1 MLGERKTAVLRGG
14 APWGFRL
21 SGGVF
26 TPVYIIKVRSR
37 SKAAHAGLS
46 AGDTLLSVNG
56 TSAFDKTLLELNNVI
71 ASIRDQLILE
81 VQSTL
86 HPHRNRF
93 DSFSSIDTTDT
104 SPVRSTHRLTPLPAS
119 MDYYQYNSLR
129 TAPTYPTY
137 TSTSNMNQYDN
148 NRDHRYMDAY
158 GRLTANPVP
167 TIFRTSSVSS
177 NTVASPAASTR
188 GQQQF
193 NYHTVSSNNAYETP
207 RNYYGAS
214 TNGYTSD
221 INDHRS
227 SSVSIRPITTNNLN
241 VSRVQSLYKSQPT
254 TYNTKITTSNDQSY
268 YSDSECAT
276 SGPRYTKISRQSNSR
291 RPSNIVLPIRSITS
305 KAYDQY
311 VPQESPKPQQQP
323 FDIYRYQQEQA
334 AAAAAAAL
342 HTRPPPLSFP
352 SQNQRRQSDQTIDH
366 ELGAELLKSPIA
378 NKKRYADSSFFHT
391 PYNTYPTIEEQ
402 KKLAR
407 KIATILEGGDP
418 TQKGATKFEKQRQRA
433 EKYSIECESP
443 FKMTTTNNY
452 RPLHQ
457 LHQNETTYYDS
468 PDVPECI
475 KHSLHEAQ
483 HTNTLRYVGAPDEFK
498 QVHMQEHVTHTMI
511 PPQIAM
517 SIVSDLNH
525 NRGKGAALFQKRKAR
540 SEKWVIDENNVK
552 RPGYQA
558 TATYIEPSAKP
569 WGQRASTS
577 WSADENSYSGQNF
590 SPVRQK
596 INLPPPTPTL
606 PEPIIPQTPVKNGP
620 RYGDFNAKAK
630 GFSSRNLENLASQ
643 SPRQSIDS
651 RKPFNLNSEP
661 NMREGAA
668 EAHTRNMSQ
677 SVSSSNPQQNDD
689 YFKFPSDNILGKWKT
704 QEYSPWNQPR
714 PQDKQQSQVAMQRDG
729 VDHVRQTFNQQ
740 IQSFLSQQNA
750 NSANNNTYSSSQA
763 TIQQHFTDL

>member
-21 SGGVF
+21 SGGIF

-46 AGDTLLSVNG
+46 AGDTILSVNG

-71 ASIRDQLILE
+71 GSIRDQLILE
-81 VQSTL
+81 VQSAL
-86 HPHRNRF
+86 HPDRNRF

-104 SPVRSTHRLTPLPAS
+104 SPVRSTHRLTPLPPS

-129 TAPTYPTY
+129 ATPTYPTY

-148 NRDHRYMDAY
+148 NRDQRYMDSY

-167 TIFRTSSVSS
+167 TIFRTSSVNS
-177 NTVASPAASTR
+177 NMVASPAASTR

-193 NYHTVSSNNAYETP
+193 NYHTVSSNNAYDTP

-214 TNGYTSD
+214 THGYTSD
-221 INDHRS
+221 SNDHRN

-241 VSRVQSLYKSQPT
+241 VPRVQPLYKSQPT
-254 TYNTKITTSNDQSY
+254 AYNTKITTSNDQSY
-268 YSDSECAT
+268 YSDSECVA

-291 RPSNIVLPIRSITS
+291 RPSNIVLPIRSMTS

-311 VPQESPKPQQQP
+311 VPQEPPKPQQQP
-323 FDIYRYQQEQA
+323 FDVYRYQQEQA
-334 AAAAAAAL
+334 AAAAAAR
-342 HTRPPPLSFP
+342 HTRPPQLSFP
-352 SQNQRRQSDQTIDH
+352 SQDQRRRSDQSIDH

-378 NKKRYADSSFFHT
+378 NKKRYADSSFFST

-433 EKYSIECESP
+433 EKHSIECESP
-443 FKMTTTNNY
+443 FKMTATSNY

-457 LHQNETTYYDS
+457 LHQNETAYYDT
-468 PDVPECI
+468 PDVPDCI
-475 KHSLHEAQ
+475 KHSLREAQ
-483 HTNTLRYVGAPDEFK
+483 HMNTLRYVGAPDDFK

-540 SEKWVIDENNVK
+540 SERWVIDENNVK

-577 WSADENSYSGQNF
+577 WSADENPLSGQNF

-596 INLPPPTPTL
+596 VSLPPPTPTL
-606 PEPIIPQTPVKNGP
+606 PEPIAPHMPVQSGP
-620 RYGDFNAKAK
+620 RYGDFNAKPK
-630 GFSSRNLENLASQ
+630 GFSSRNLDNLASQ
-643 SPRQSIDS
+643 SPRPSIDS

-661 NMREGAA
+661 SMREGAA
-668 EAHTRNMSQ
+668 EAHTRNISQ
-677 SVSSSNPQQNDD
+677 SAFSPNPQQNDD

-714 PQDKQQSQVAMQRDG
+714 PQDKQQSQVAMKRDG
-729 VDHVRQTFNQQ
+729 VDQVRQLFNQQ
-740 IQSFLSQQNA
+740 IQSFLTQQNEK
-750 NSANNNTYSSSQA
+750 SANNNAYSSSQA
-763 TIQQHFTDL
+763 TTPQHFTDL